1 MAPSNPNSRECRA
14 PVKPSI
20 HAGLGH
26 PLTKSLLPTE
36 ARRSTVLDLI
46 NKILSLGVDGVGPL
60 KGAAQLADEHLTQY
74 GDPDVAINRLIA
86 THTRMVAATGFATGL
101 GGLITLPVTV
111 PTDVAV
117 FYALS
122 ARCAAAVAYLR
133 GHDINS
139 DEVRSVVLLTLLG
152 SAGAV
157 VAMELGVKVGEKTAM
172 AALKALPGRVLIEI
186 NKKVGFRLLTK
197 FGQKG
202 AINLVKFVPL
212 VGGVVGAG
220 VNTATMRT
228 IGIYAKKNFP
238 KI

>member
-1 MAPSNPNSRECRA
+1 MTKPPNDDGKGA
-14 PVKPSI
+14 
-20 HAGLGH
+20 
-26 PLTKSLLPTE
+26 
-36 ARRSTVLDLI
+36 VLDLI

-60 KGAAQLADEHLTQY
+60 KGAAQLAAEHLIQY
-74 GDPDVAINRLIA
+74 GDPDVAIDKLIA
-86 THTRMVAATGFATGL
+86 THTRIVAATGFATGL
-101 GGLITLPVTV
+101 GGLFTLPVTV

-133 GHDINS
+133 GHDIDS

-157 VAMELGVKVGEKTAM
+157 VALEVGVKVGEKAAT
-172 AALKALPGRVLIEI
+172 AALKTLPGKVLIEI

-228 IGIYAKKNFP
+228 IGNYAKKNFP

>member
-1 MAPSNPNSRECRA
+1 
-14 PVKPSI
+14 
-20 HAGLGH
+20 
-26 PLTKSLLPTE
+26 LTKSLLPAE
-36 ARRSTVLDLI
+36 DPKGAVLDLV

-60 KGAAQLADEHLTQY
+60 KGAAQLADEHMAQY
-74 GDPDVAINRLIA
+74 RDPDVAINKLIA

-133 GHDINS
+133 GHDIDS

-157 VAMELGVKVGEKTAM
+157 VVLELGVKVGEKTAM
-172 AALKALPGRVLIEI
+172 AALKTLPGKVLIEI

-220 VNTATMRT
+220 VNTAAMRT
-228 IGIYAKKNFP
+228 IGVYAKKNFP